1 MKFVVVFFVS
11 LFSVSLFAQSDSVP
25 NPSAKAADEIV
36 VTASAIPE
44 TVESSPAS
52 VTVITQKEIEQHE
65 ARDLADVLREVPGIT
80 ISRTGSPGKATSMFT
95 RGANSTHTLVLWNG
109 IEINNP
115 YFAGYDWGR
124 FSTVGVQQ
132 VEVVRGPYSALYGSD
147 AVAGVVN
154 VLTNPVKS
162 GVHADLEAG
171 GHGLRNAAA
180 GADYVTQSTLFS
192 ASYEHR
198 NDDGFDRNDDFAQNT
213 ANVFWRWT
221 AANHFSLGVAGRR
234 TTYDLG
240 IPTNVSAD
248 GTQIIASPNRRQNGN
263 ERQLAIPI
271 SQTIGRFSYELALSE
286 SRRDDDFA
294 DPDDPFGFNAS
305 TTDSTTRRARLVTR
319 TMTPLGTIVAGGE
332 TARATVND
340 SNSYGVNL
348 DHDRR
353 RDKSWFVEDRYEHA
367 FGESRF
373 ELTAGARH
381 DDFGEFGSETSPRLA
396 LAWITGAG
404 KFRAAYG
411 HSFRAPSVGE
421 LFFPFSGNRN
431 LEAEHGR
438 SSELGYDLP
447 LGNGT
452 GLFSLTLFHARY
464 RDLIVFDN
472 VTYAFANVGRART
485 QGAEISLTHDIAS
498 RYYSSVTY
506 TYLDTKQ
513 DDTGEPLLRRPKHS
527 GSIFV
532 GRRTGSVDTNV
543 ALVHSGARFDVLP
556 VAPYSRVSDS
566 AYTTMDVNVQMHG
579 DRYTPYFKLENATNE
594 RYEEVRGYR
603 SPGRRLIFGIRVSS

>member
-1 MKFVVVFFVS
+1 MKSILAVFVS
-11 LFSVSLFAQSDSVP
+11 LFTLSLFAQTEPVL
-25 NPSAKAADEIV
+25 NPPKTSEEMV

-44 TVESSPAS
+44 TVEASPAA

-95 RGANSTHTLVLWNG
+95 RGSNSTHTLVLWNG

-124 FSTVGVQQ
+124 FSTAGVQQ

-162 GVHADLEAG
+162 GVRADLAAG
-171 GHGLRNAAA
+171 GHGLRNAEV

-221 AANHFSLGVAGRR
+221 AANHFSLGVAARR

-271 SQTIGRFSYELALSE
+271 AQTIGRFSYELALSE
-286 SRRDDDFA
+286 SKRNDDFS

-305 TTDSTTRRARLVTR
+305 TTDSTTHRARLVTR
-319 TMTPLGTIVAGGE
+319 TLTPFGTIVAGGE

-348 DHDRR
+348 DRDRR

-367 FGESRF
+367 FGDSRL
-373 ELTAGARH
+373 ELSAGARH
-381 DDFGEFGSETSPRLA
+381 DSFGEFGSETSPRIA
-396 LAWITGAG
+396 FGWISNIG
-404 KFRAAYG
+404 KFRASYG
-411 HSFRAPSVGE
+411 ESFRAPSIGE

-431 LEAEHGR
+431 LEPEHGR
-438 SSELGYDLP
+438 SSEIGYDLP
-447 LGNGT
+447 LGNGE

-485 QGAEISLTHDIAS
+485 QGAEVSLTHDIAS
-498 RYYSSVTY
+498 RYYSTVTY

-513 DDTGEPLLRRPKHS
+513 DDTGEALLRRPKHS
-527 GSIFV
+527 GTIFI
-532 GRRTGSVDTNV
+532 GRRAGNIDTNV
-543 ALVHSGARFDVLP
+543 ALIHTGSRFDVLP
-556 VAPYSRVSDS
+556 VAPYSRVSNA
-566 AYTTMDVNVQMHG
+566 AYTTMDVNMQVHG
-579 DRYTPYFKLENATNE
+579 ERYTPYIKLENATNK

-603 SPGRRLIFGIRVSS
+603 SPGRRLIFGIRYAG